1 MKCNDAVN
9 RVHYL
14 HSCTICS
21 NDVRNKIHIG
31 NHTKCLKRVFS
42 ISQNKNASSFH
53 LTFAKPNNFLRSTT
67 YFEETRRFVAGKILL
82 RYIYRAEIF
91 HRKQISLQSWRV
103 ERFVVI
109 GREKDGGGGHVELNS
124 SILSYRNG
132 DTNSNEH
139 SINFVIDVASSR
151 EWYGELRSSQWV
163 YRWTFN

>member
-91 HRKQISLQSWRV
+91 HRKQISLQS
-103 ERFVVI
+103 
-109 GREKDGGGGHVELNS
+109 
-124 SILSYRNG
+124 
-132 DTNSNEH
+132 
-139 SINFVIDVASSR
+139 
-151 EWYGELRSSQWV
+151 
-163 YRWTFN
+163 

>member
-31 NHTKCLKRVFS
+31 NHTKLSEFFQFPRTK
-42 ISQNKNASSFH
+42 KNASSFH

-91 HRKQISLQSWRV
+91 HRKQISLQS
-103 ERFVVI
+103 
-109 GREKDGGGGHVELNS
+109 
-124 SILSYRNG
+124 
-132 DTNSNEH
+132 
-139 SINFVIDVASSR
+139 
-151 EWYGELRSSQWV
+151 
-163 YRWTFN
+163 